1 MDGSEKWWEPV
12 VTDLAVSV
20 EEDDDLAGGSNG
32 SVVATP
38 EKNENKINF
47 RVSIL

>member
-1 MDGSEKWWEPV
+1 MDGSEKRWEPV

-20 EEDDDLAGGSNG
+20 EEDDDLAGGSDG

-38 EKNENKINF
+38 EKNEKKINF